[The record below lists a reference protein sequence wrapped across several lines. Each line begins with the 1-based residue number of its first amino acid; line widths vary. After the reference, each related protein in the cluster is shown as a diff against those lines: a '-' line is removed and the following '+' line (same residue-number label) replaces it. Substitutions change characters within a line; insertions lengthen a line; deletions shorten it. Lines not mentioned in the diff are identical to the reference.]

1 MKGGKMNKKINV
13 SFSIEELYELL
24 TAVNYYRRKENSDKI
39 IYGVNNEL
47 GRDYAG
53 YYLDRKLNHIIVV
66 EENQP
71 EINPNQMEFNFNG

>member
-1 MKGGKMNKKINV
+1 MLNKKTKQGESMNKQKINV

-53 YYLDRKLNHIIVV
+53 YYLDRKLNHIIVA
-66 EENQP
+66 EEDQKERAND
-71 EINPNQMEFNFNG
+71 

>member
-1 MKGGKMNKKINV
+1 MLNKLTNKGENMNKEKINV

-53 YYLDRKLNHIIVV
+53 YYLDRKLNHIIVA
-66 EENQP
+66 EEDQK
-71 EINPNQMEFNFNG
+71 ERI

>member
-1 MKGGKMNKKINV
+1 MLKKKTKQGESMNKQKINV

-53 YYLDRKLNHIIVV
+53 YYLDRKLNHIIVA
-66 EENQP
+66 EEDQKERAND
-71 EINPNQMEFNFNG
+71 

>member
-1 MKGGKMNKKINV
+1 MLNKKTKQGESMNKQKINV

-24 TAVNYYRRKENSDKI
+24 TSVNYYRRKENSDKI

-53 YYLDRKLNHIIVV
+53 YYLDRKLNHIIVA
-66 EENQP
+66 EEDQKERAND
-71 EINPNQMEFNFNG
+71 

>member
-1 MKGGKMNKKINV
+1 MLNKKTKQGESMNKQKINV

-53 YYLDRKLNHIIVV
+53 YYLDRKLNHIIVA
-66 EENQP
+66 EEDQK
-71 EINPNQMEFNFNG
+71 ERANG